1 LASVVAQSGS
11 TDWRALLVTR
21 ADSGGDSP
29 KCQVLTVVGDPT
41 TAAALLDVA
50 AEFRV
55 AALRSAVPL
64 FEETSRLFH
73 TNRFVDEDKLFGN
86 DFKQGDL
93 GDDDTGFVWGSS
105 TMADVLACEPSFGDL
120 ADLLWGAIAC
130 VVKPHEVKAGKDGAA
145 S

>member
-1 LASVVAQSGS
+1 
-11 TDWRALLVTR
+11 
-21 ADSGGDSP
+21 
-29 KCQVLTVVGDPT
+29 
-41 TAAALLDVA
+41 
-50 AEFRV
+50 
-55 AALRSAVPL
+55 VPL
-64 FEETSRLFH
+64 FEETSRLYH

-86 DFKQGDL
+86 DFVSGDF

-130 VVKPHEVKAGKDGAA
+130 AVKPRDVKIETNGAA